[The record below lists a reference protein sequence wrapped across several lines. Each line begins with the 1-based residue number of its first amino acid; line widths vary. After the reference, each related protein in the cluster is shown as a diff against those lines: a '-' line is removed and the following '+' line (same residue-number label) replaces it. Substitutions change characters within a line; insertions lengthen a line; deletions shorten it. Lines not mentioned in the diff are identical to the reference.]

1 MRHGFASLDAVNL
14 QACCRQRV
22 LTLQS
27 APARIRG
34 ALRTALRTGLRLAV
48 HPVAPEDAARG
59 WKLFCLA
66 PRMLLFRLPG
76 ESRIPS
82 AELDRRCE
90 LFRAEHWSDLLRQ
103 SAAAAATV
111 PGPPRTDPSD
121 AQRAR
126 RAAALVHIGEL
137 SAAGHALTAQPLAA
151 GTLETLAELRDPE
164 RRPPVPYAPLPDS
177 VLRHVPAEPCPLPL
191 QDFLRCLR
199 SARRGSAAGP
209 SGTTNEHLRILL
221 DDDEDARLLHGA
233 AVRLANADVPSEV
246 LEGIRVGRLVALQKP
261 NGRVRA
267 LVVGDVLRR
276 IVGRVLARHFAP
288 RLQQACMPHQFGLST
303 RSGTE
308 AVSRLLRAATEAN
321 PRATVLSVDAVGAFD
336 HVSRSAMLT
345 ALYARPELQP
355 LLPFARQFY
364 ADPSTYTWYDDDER
378 AHNISQ
384 GEGGEQGDPLMPAL
398 YALAQ
403 HEALCDLHSQLQDG
417 EAVFAFLDDTYIV
430 AAPDR
435 VRTLYDT
442 LASALW
448 DRARIRLH
456 QGKTRIWNAAGE
468 EPPNIGDL
476 GGNEE
481 SVWVGDWTLPPESQ
495 GLTVLGSPLG
505 HDAFVARQL
514 RRKRDDQDRLLQRI
528 PTVDDLQAGWL
539 LLHSCAATR
548 ANYLLR
554 ILPPH
559 LTAEYATEHDAAVAR
574 CLATLLE
581 QGDAPLPSWS
591 LDTARL
597 AQRFGGLG
605 LRSASSD
612 RFAAHWASWCDT
624 MPVIQARAPAAAAR
638 LRAALQG
645 DGALPSS
652 AAATQALAH
661 LRDLGYEA
669 PDWAVI
675 CSGAAAP
682 PAPDRDDDPWP
693 FRGWQRSAARAC
705 DERTYETHLSHL
717 TSASRALLLS
727 QAGPFASRALNLLP
741 TRDDVAIPSAQFRVL
756 LLRRLRL
763 PLPLAPRRCS
773 CHGVLDSLGDHR
785 TACATSGVLSTRA
798 LPLEHAVARV
808 CREAGARVARHV
820 RLADMNLD
828 VPVSDERRIEV
839 VANGLPLWHGSQLAL
854 DATIVSPLTRRGEA
868 HPRADVQPGCAV
880 AAAARRKRFQT
891 YPELESARRCRLVV
905 VGIEVGGRFG
915 AEAVQFLRLL
925 ARHRVASVPAHM
937 QPAAVSSWVAR
948 WSGMLAVAAQRAYAA
963 TLLELPPAAELGEG
977 PMPDLHEVLADARWD

>member
-1 MRHGFASLDAVNL
+1 MRHH
-14 QACCRQRV
+14 
-22 LTLQS
+22 
-27 APARIRG
+27 AR
-34 ALRTALRTGLRLAV
+34 
-48 HPVAPEDAARG
+48 
-59 WKLFCLA
+59 
-66 PRMLLFRLPG
+66 
-76 ESRIPS
+76 
-82 AELDRRCE
+82 
-90 LFRAEHWSDLLRQ
+90 
-103 SAAAAATV
+103 
-111 PGPPRTDPSD
+111 DPS
-121 AQRAR
+121 Q
-126 RAAALVHIGEL
+126 
-137 SAAGHALTAQPLAA
+137 T
-151 GTLETLAELRDPE
+151 
-164 RRPPVPYAPLPDS
+164 
-177 VLRHVPAEPCPLPL
+177 
-191 QDFLRCLR
+191 
-199 SARRGSAAGP
+199 
-209 SGTTNEHLRILL
+209 
-221 DDDEDARLLHGA
+221 
-233 AVRLANADVPSEV
+233 
-246 LEGIRVGRLVALQKP
+246 
-261 NGRVRA
+261 
-267 LVVGDVLRR
+267 
-276 IVGRVLARHFAP
+276 
-288 RLQQACMPHQFGLST
+288 
-303 RSGTE
+303 
-308 AVSRLLRAATEAN
+308 
-321 PRATVLSVDAVGAFD
+321 
-336 HVSRSAMLT
+336 
-345 ALYARPELQP
+345 
-355 LLPFARQFY
+355 
-364 ADPSTYTWYDDDER
+364 
-378 AHNISQ
+378 
-384 GEGGEQGDPLMPAL
+384 
-398 YALAQ
+398 
-403 HEALCDLHSQLQDG
+403 
-417 EAVFAFLDDTYIV
+417 
-430 AAPDR
+430 
-435 VRTLYDT
+435 
-442 LASALW
+442 
-448 DRARIRLH
+448 
-456 QGKTRIWNAAGE
+456 
-468 EPPNIGDL
+468 
-476 GGNEE
+476 
-481 SVWVGDWTLPPESQ
+481 
-495 GLTVLGSPLG
+495 
-505 HDAFVARQL
+505 
-514 RRKRDDQDRLLQRI
+514 
-528 PTVDDLQAGWL
+528 
-539 LLHSCAATR
+539 
-548 ANYLLR
+548 
-554 ILPPH
+554 
-559 LTAEYATEHDAAVAR
+559 
-574 CLATLLE
+574 
-581 QGDAPLPSWS
+581 
-591 LDTARL
+591 
-597 AQRFGGLG
+597 
-605 LRSASSD
+605 
-612 RFAAHWASWCDT
+612 
-624 MPVIQARAPAAAAR
+624 
-638 LRAALQG
+638 
-645 DGALPSS
+645 
-652 AAATQALAH
+652 AAATQAQAH